1 MKWVLSFLFLLTLLI
16 GAVLIAGYSLPA
28 KTTVS
33 RSIFVEAQPDKVFAL
48 LSDATKLPEWDRKIE
63 KVTILPAVNGHAASR
78 QTFANGMTMTIV
90 TSESMPPRH
99 LTRAIEEDYGPFIGS
114 WTYDITPQG
123 QGSRV
128 VLTEQADW
136 RNPVF
141 RLVVRIRGRTR
152 DLDEHLKDLVMGLQ
166 ENPTKS

>member
-1 MKWVLSFLFLLTLLI
+1 MKWVLSFLFLLMLLI

-33 RSIFVEAQPDKVFAL
+33 RSIFVEAPPEKVFAL

-63 KVTILPAVNGHAASR
+63 KVAILPAVNGHAASR
-78 QTFANGMTMTIV
+78 QTFTSGMTMTIV
-90 TSESMPPRH
+90 AAESMPPRR
-99 LTRAIEEDYGPFIGS
+99 LIRAIEEDYGPFIGS

-128 VLTEQADW
+128 VLTEHADW
-136 RNPVF
+136 GNPVF
-141 RLVVRIRGRTR
+141 RLVVRIRGRAR
-152 DLDEHLKDLVMGLQ
+152 DLEKHLEDLVTGLR
-166 ENPTKS
+166 ENSSKS